1 MRAQGIV
8 SAVAET
14 AAGRRR
20 IADQVAQT
28 AGPAGDRASA
38 GRRDSLGARG
48 TQRKPLHSFRRD
60 GGPPFEFRAG
70 TRPELRIP
78 GDAAQTRI
86 ISVARIRRDPRK
98 SARAFKGI
106 IFPDVSEFESYMPS
120 YAVGLCRCGPCL
132 PTSITGRRKTHG
144 SSSSE
149 AGALFL

>member
-1 MRAQGIV
+1 MRAQGLV

-14 AAGRRR
+14 AAGCRR

-78 GDAAQTRI
+78 ATQLKREWSLSLEFGWIPANLCDFQGDNLRRRFTVRISHAQ
-86 ISVARIRRDPRK
+86 PR
-98 SARAFKGI
+98 SRVSTSQRA
-106 IFPDVSEFESYMPS
+106 
-120 YAVGLCRCGPCL
+120 
-132 PTSITGRRKTHG
+132 G
-144 SSSSE
+144 ST
-149 AGALFL
+149 